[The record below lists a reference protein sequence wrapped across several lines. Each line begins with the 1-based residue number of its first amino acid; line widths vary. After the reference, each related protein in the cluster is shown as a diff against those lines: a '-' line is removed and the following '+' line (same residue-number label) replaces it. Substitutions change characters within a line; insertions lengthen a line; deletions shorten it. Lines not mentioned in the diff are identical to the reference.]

1 MPMKDVKKTLL
12 MSKRLKYPL
21 LSFLLLLPLLQGY
34 SQLNTDRI
42 LTIGRNA
49 LYFEDYVLSIQY
61 FNQVIDIKPFL
72 AEPYMY
78 RSIAKIQLGDFEGAE
93 LDGTEAIQRNPF
105 LPEAYYARG
114 FSRMRLGNYKGAADD
129 FTKAIEFSPT
139 SQHLKLSRMD
149 ANERL
154 GNYEAALQDVE
165 QMMKLNPRNSQLYY
179 EKGRI
184 QLSLKDTLGAELS
197 FTKLLQAD
205 SSSHIGWSARALLRH
220 QKNDL
225 KAAYDDYSRAIG
237 LKSPHFGDYMNRG
250 IINVQERR
258 FMEALKDYDKAIELE
273 PKSLLAFLNRGI
285 LRSDLG
291 DDNNALSDFVQV
303 LKMDSTLMEAR
314 YSKAVLELKL
324 KNYREAIRD
333 YQLILKQHEFFLPA
347 YWGIAQAY
355 DGLNNVREAYRFRQ
369 KAYELDRDKDKIRQ
383 KMKQDLAAKNKIA
396 EEQPGEKTSKKTD
409 VFNRYATQ
417 NIDENTYESKYSDLR
432 RGQVQRRFVDV
443 VNERNFVISYYSK
456 DDQLRRTTLYHPL
469 IAEYNRKKILPATI
483 KITALEIPLTT
494 ELIQQHF
501 DHINTITSQLREK
514 EDDADLYFY
523 RALEYALIQDFT
535 NSIEDLNKAI
545 QLRGDFVLAY
555 FMRANIRYKYTDY
568 RKNTARENQSS
579 TFADNREPLVPDNEY
594 KLDIEMVLRD
604 LDKVN
609 ELQPDFSFAYYN
621 KANILSAQKDFKTA
635 IQLYSKA
642 IDQDRNFAEAYF
654 NRGLTYLF
662 TGEETKGLA
671 DLSKA
676 GESGIYGAY
685 NLIQRFKE
693 Q

>member
-1 MPMKDVKKTLL
+1 MQMKDVKKIPL
-12 MSKRLKYPL
+12 MNKRTKYHITFYL
-21 LSFLLLLPLLQGY
+21 FLLPLFMGY

-49 LYFEDYVLSIQY
+49 LYFEDFVLSIQY

-93 LDGTEAIQRNPF
+93 LDGSEAIQRNPF

-114 FSRMRLGNYKGAADD
+114 FSRMRLGNYEGAALD

-139 SQHLKLSRMD
+139 SQHLILSRMD
-149 ANERL
+149 AFERL
-154 GNYEAALQDVE
+154 GRFKEALLDVE
-165 QMMKLNPRNSQLYY
+165 QMMKLNPRNSQLNY
-179 EKGRI
+179 EKGRV
-184 QLSLKDTLGAELS
+184 QLSLKDTIGAEKS
-197 FTKLLQAD
+197 FTKLIQAD
-205 SSSHIGWSARALLRH
+205 STSPIGWSARALLYH
-220 QKNDL
+220 QKNQL
-225 KAAYDDYSRAIG
+225 KAAYNDYSKAIEQ
-237 LKSPHFGDYMNRG
+237 KSTHFGDYMNRG

-258 FMEALKDYDKAIELE
+258 FMEALKDYDKAIALE
-273 PKSLLAFLNRGI
+273 PKNMLAFFNRGI

-291 DDNNALSDFVQV
+291 DDNNALSDFIQV
-303 LKMDSTLMEAR
+303 LKMDSSLMEAR
-314 YSKAVLELKL
+314 YSKALLELKL
-324 KNYREAIRD
+324 KNFNEAIRD
-333 YQLILKQHEFFLPA
+333 YQLILKKHEYFLPA

-369 KAYELDRDKDKIRQ
+369 KAYELDRDKDNIRQ
-383 KMKQDLAAKNKIA
+383 KMKQDLEAKNKIA
-396 EEQPGEKTSKKTD
+396 EEQPGEKNTKKTD

-417 NIDENTYESKYSDLR
+417 NIDENTYESKYSDFR

-443 VNERNFVISYYSK
+443 VNEKNFVISYYSK

-469 IAEYNRKKILPATI
+469 LAEYNRKRVLPASI
-483 KITALEIPLTT
+483 KITALEIPLTN

-501 DHINTITSQLREK
+501 DHINSITSQLREK
-514 EDDADLYFY
+514 ENDADLYFY

-568 RKNTARENQSS
+568 RKNAVRENQSVS
-579 TFADNREPLVPDNEY
+579 FSDGRETGVPDSEY

-609 ELQPDFSFAYYN
+609 ELQPDFSFAFYN
-621 KANILSAQKDFKTA
+621 KANILSGQKDFKTA

-642 IDQDRNFAEAYF
+642 IDQDKNFAEAYF

-676 GESGIYGAY
+676 GELGIYGAY
-685 NLIQRFKE
+685 NLIQRFK
-693 Q
+693 

>member
-1 MPMKDVKKTLL
+1 ML
-12 MSKRLKYPL
+12 
-21 LSFLLLLPLLQGY
+21 FLPLFLGY

-49 LYFEDYVLSIQY
+49 LYFEDFVLSIQY

-114 FSRMRLGNYKGAADD
+114 FSRMRLGNYEGAALD

-139 SQHLKLSRMD
+139 SQHLILSRMD
-149 ANERL
+149 AYERL
-154 GNYEAALQDVE
+154 GRFNEALQDVE

-179 EKGRI
+179 EKGRV
-184 QLSLKDTLGAELS
+184 QLSLKDTIGAQKS
-197 FTKLLQAD
+197 FTNLILAD
-205 SSSHIGWSARALLRH
+205 STSPIGWSARALLYH
-220 QKNDL
+220 QQNEL
-225 KAAYDDYSRAIG
+225 KAAYKDYSKAIE
-237 LKSPHFGDYMNRG
+237 LKSTHFGDYMNRG

-258 FMEALKDYDKAIELE
+258 FMEALNDYDKAITLE

-291 DDNNALSDFVQV
+291 DDNNALSDFIQV
-303 LKMDSTLMEAR
+303 LKMDSSLMEAR
-314 YSKAVLELKL
+314 YSKALLELKL
-324 KNYREAIRD
+324 KNFKEAIRD
-333 YQLILKQHEFFLPA
+333 YQLILKQHEYFLPA

-369 KAYELDRDKDKIRQ
+369 KAYELDRDKDNIRQ
-383 KMKQDLAAKNKIA
+383 KMKQDLEAKNKIT
-396 EEQPGEKTSKKTD
+396 EEQPGEKNTKKTD

-417 NIDENTYESKYSDLR
+417 NIDENTYESKYSDFR

-443 VNERNFVISYYSK
+443 VNEKNFVISYYSK

-469 IAEYNRKKILPATI
+469 LAEYNRKRVLPASI
-483 KITALEIPLTT
+483 KITALEIPLTN

-501 DHINTITSQLREK
+501 DHINSITSQLREK
-514 EDDADLYFY
+514 ENDADLYFY
-523 RALEYALIQDFT
+523 RALEYAIIQDFT
-535 NSIEDLNKAI
+535 NSVADLNKAI

-555 FMRANIRYKYTDY
+555 FMRANIRYKYADY
-568 RKNTARENQSS
+568 RKNAARESQSVS
-579 TFADNREPLVPDNEY
+579 FSESRESGVPDSEY

-609 ELQPDFSFAYYN
+609 ELQPDFSFAFYN
-621 KANILSAQKDFKTA
+621 KANILSGQKDFKTA
-635 IQLYSKA
+635 IQLYTKA
-642 IDQDRNFAEAYF
+642 IEQDKNFAEAYF

-676 GESGIYGAY
+676 GELGIYGAY
-685 NLIQRFKE
+685 NLIQRFK
-693 Q
+693 